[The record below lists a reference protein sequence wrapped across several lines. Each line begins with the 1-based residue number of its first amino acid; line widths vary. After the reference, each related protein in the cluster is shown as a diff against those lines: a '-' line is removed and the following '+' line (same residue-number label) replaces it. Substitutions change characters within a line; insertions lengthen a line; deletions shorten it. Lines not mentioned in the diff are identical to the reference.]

1 MNAGNEIMNEWRNVK
16 LWTDDVHKREQGN
29 IDGTSIEISGHD
41 AGFRHLPKT
50 RRKQEEISK
59 LNISYNLRL
68 RLIIYATFFSFLNHY
83 W

>member
-1 MNAGNEIMNEWRNVK
+1 MNAGNEIMIEWRNVK

-59 LNISYNLRL
+59 LNISDNLRL
-68 RLIIYATFFSFLNHY
+68 TYYLCCFLFFS
-83 W
+83 